1 MPRQRRRLKTQQ
13 IENEDLTQDLADA
26 QDQVQ
31 AKESALADAQRQ
43 LADIQKQLTTTQAE
57 LDDVKFAA
65 ERLATQAEAALQ
77 KEDLKEAQRVAD
89 LLREKHSGTKEAA
102 RAAEIVTQIEKSLAD
117 KAEKEKKRLAAAAA
131 KMRSETDAVK
141 GVTFYT
147 DKSTPNPVMNNAFYA
162 YIGKKDDR
170 LWLRLYVQFH
180 GDEWLFVRDMVI
192 KSGDKT
198 WNITPDFNE
207 WKHDN
212 SASSVW
218 EWYDGPVG
226 RTEIEMLKAIAAGD
240 QSMVRFNGDTYYSD
254 YVITAAEKKAVQN
267 VLDAFVALGGD
278 LDNP

>member
-1 MPRQRRRLKTQQ
+1 MSSSLPKGWRPKPRLRYRKKICRKP
-13 IENEDLTQDLADA
+13 NRVA
-26 QDQVQ
+26 VP
-31 AKESALADAQRQ
+31 AQRKTCGHEKK
-43 LADIQKQLTTTQAE
+43 LLE
-57 LDDVKFAA
+57 L
-65 ERLATQAEAALQ
+65 
-77 KEDLKEAQRVAD
+77 
-89 LLREKHSGTKEAA
+89 
-102 RAAEIVTQIEKSLAD
+102 AEIVSTHQIEKSLAD

-207 WKHDN
+207 WKRDN